1 MIRAGNQ
8 ALGHTFIYSVF
19 SYKLRAGAE
28 DIDGHSSYS
37 DFDAAT
43 SAARSPTPSSAPTP
57 LPGAKKLIRDP
68 TGYTGVIQISLI
80 SQPSGLSEAAKA
92 VLDPAQVWYIG
103 REPKEDDGRLSLT
116 NSLEKALRVKF
127 ENQRVL
133 KITVSIR
140 SQRQNHFLTEDRV
153 RTLQRPIDG

>member
-1 MIRAGNQ
+1 M
-8 ALGHTFIYSVF
+8 
-19 SYKLRAGAE
+19 
-28 DIDGHSSYS
+28 
-37 DFDAAT
+37 
-43 SAARSPTPSSAPTP
+43 
-57 LPGAKKLIRDP
+57 
-68 TGYTGVIQISLI
+68 
-80 SQPSGLSEAAKA
+80 SQPSGLSQAAKA

-133 KITVSIR
+133 KITVSTR
-140 SQRQNHFLTEDRV
+140 SHRQNHFLTEDRV